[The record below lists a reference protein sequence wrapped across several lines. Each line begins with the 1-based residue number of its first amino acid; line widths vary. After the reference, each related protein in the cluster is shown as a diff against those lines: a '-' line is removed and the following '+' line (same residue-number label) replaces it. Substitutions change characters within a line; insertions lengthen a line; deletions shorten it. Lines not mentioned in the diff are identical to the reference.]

1 MFLLFLTTA
10 QVVTADGTCDHSFKF
25 PEATPDFYAVQIYP
39 ERSYRLFQKVEKNI
53 YQSEDGDRLVESD
66 RTEEWKICIKNP
78 HNTHCE
84 DAFIQPGKSP
94 VPVGGT
100 HWKDVN
106 TGNNINIEIQALDKC
121 QEIRGFKI
129 ETTEEQF
136 TSYHFQN
143 CKSYGDSTAASFI
156 SYSKTDTGCSYSFEP
171 FVKIVSDVHSAL
183 LIFESH
189 GLETTP
195 DETATISSTAAITIT
210 TADNPFLNKTESLKE
225 EKEHPT
231 ILYICICLLVL
242 LLFLIFSLIIY
253 IYKKRTK
260 ITTETTTNESYG
272 NFSDYAEYYKDKKN
286 NTITDRNEYYKI
298 EN

>member
-66 RTEEWKICIKNP
+66 RTEEWKICIKDR
-78 HNTHCE
+78 E

-210 TADNPFLNKTESLKE
+210 ITGDHTRARILSVE
-225 EKEHPT
+225 EYK
-231 ILYICICLLVL
+231 
-242 LLFLIFSLIIY
+242 FSI
-253 IYKKRTK
+253 R
-260 ITTETTTNESYG
+260 
-272 NFSDYAEYYKDKKN
+272 
-286 NTITDRNEYYKI
+286 YKI
-298 EN
+298 PSGRVNAIGSFNYLVHSSHQTHSSQ